1 MGGEA
6 SSTTCSPKLDS
17 APGVHS
23 KLEIS
28 TVEETD
34 SDPNVTSTTKD
45 IGVERKKQE
54 LLTSKDPIK
63 MMRKDLDSLSYRDKK
78 EIKEE
83 LFAPT
88 LIQSTPKLLKKQLD
102 TSELMSRDKRRKDT
116 PTSKDKQ
123 KLKDKHKHKMKHDK
137 DLKDLFS
144 ATATIR
150 KETVKRE
157 DKKELKEDLRK
168 KDDEQNKDKKRRLS
182 SNSEQDESIEPKS
195 KHAKVTK
202 EVDDAESRKQKLSA
216 MGRIPKLDKPEMKKE
231 EKKEKEKHKYSQ
243 SSSTSSK
250 SKSKPDDKTGDK
262 HRHKDKKDS
271 RSKLTSVSADEDK
284 DKQARKDKDAKKH
297 KDKKEFKKKDDKD
310 RQERKEHDKDRKEK
324 EHKSRD

>member
-45 IGVERKKQE
+45 IGVEKKKQE

-102 TSELMSRDKRRKDT
+102 TSELMSRDKRSKDT
-116 PTSKDKQ
+116 PTWEDKQ
-123 KLKDKHKHKMKHDK
+123 KLKDKHKHKMKHDN

-157 DKKELKEDLRK
+157 DKKEIKEDLRK
-168 KDDEQNKDKKRRLS
+168 KDDEHNKDKKRRLS

-231 EKKEKEKHKYSQ
+231 EKKEKEKHKHSQ

-262 HRHKDKKDS
+262 HRHKDKKDRDQDRDKDRARE
-271 RSKLTSVSADEDK
+271 RSKHDEDK
-284 DKQARKDKDAKKH
+284 N
-297 KDKKEFKKKDDKD
+297 KKEFKKKDDKD
-310 RQERKEHDKDRKEK
+310 RQERKEHDKDRKEN

>member
-1 MGGEA
+1 VVPSTNQQPLTQISVPAVEKGEA

-17 APGVHS
+17 APGLHS
-23 KLEIS
+23 KLEIA

-45 IGVERKKQE
+45 IGVEKKKQE

-102 TSELMSRDKRRKDT
+102 PTELMSRDKRSKDT

-123 KLKDKHKHKMKHDK
+123 KLKDKHKHKMKHDN

-150 KETVKRE
+150 KETVKKE
-157 DKKELKEDLRK
+157 DKKGGADAEGYGEEALI
-168 KDDEQNKDKKRRLS
+168 S
-182 SNSEQDESIEPKS
+182 IAQDERN
-195 KHAKVTK
+195 
-202 EVDDAESRKQKLSA
+202 D
-216 MGRIPKLDKPEMKKE
+216 MIPMK
-231 EKKEKEKHKYSQ
+231 
-243 SSSTSSK
+243 
-250 SKSKPDDKTGDK
+250 
-262 HRHKDKKDS
+262 
-271 RSKLTSVSADEDK
+271 
-284 DKQARKDKDAKKH
+284 
-297 KDKKEFKKKDDKD
+297 
-310 RQERKEHDKDRKEK
+310 
-324 EHKSRD
+324 